1 MPLSE
6 QEQRLLEEMERHLM
20 TNDAD
25 VVSTSGGRRSVNYRN
40 VVYGAILVLAGLA
53 GLIVALSTQLIVV
66 GVIGFAAMVGGVV
79 LAITPLRESASAA
92 PSAQRRRTAPS
103 APTFMDRM
111 NARWDRRQEGR

>member
-25 VVSTSGGRRSVNYRN
+25 VVSTSGGRRSLNYRN

-53 GLIVALSTQLIVV
+53 GIIVALSTQLIVV

-79 LAITPLRESASAA
+79 LAITPLRDSTAA
-92 PSAQRRRTAPS
+92 PGARQQRRAPA

>member
-25 VVSTSGGRRSVNYRN
+25 VVSTSGGRRSLNYRN

-66 GVIGFAAMVGGVV
+66 GVIGFAAMVAGVI
-79 LAITPLRESASAA
+79 LAITPLRDSAA
-92 PSAQRRRTAPS
+92 AAPAAQPRRPAA

>member
-25 VVSTSGGRRSVNYRN
+25 VVSTSGGRRSLNYRN

-53 GLIVALSTQLIVV
+53 GLVVALSTQLIVV

-79 LAITPLRESASAA
+79 LAITPLRGTTAPPAA
-92 PSAQRRRTAPS
+92 QQRRATAG
-103 APTFMDRM
+103 PTFMDRM